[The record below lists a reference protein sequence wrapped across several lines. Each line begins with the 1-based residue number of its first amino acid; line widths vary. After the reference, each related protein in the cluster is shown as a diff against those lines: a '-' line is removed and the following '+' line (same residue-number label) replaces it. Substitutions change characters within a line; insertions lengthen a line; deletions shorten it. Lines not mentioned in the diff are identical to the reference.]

1 MAGTGLE
8 SLNGTEYANGWDGY
22 YYLIQVQSLNN
33 TGVMHSPEYS
43 LVYLPVIALHAI
55 TGDYVASYKIS
66 AALIKTLFVLSVY
79 ALTLSLLRTRT
90 PINDANS
97 SNASF
102 YTALLAA
109 ALSAAS
115 PSLNFFF
122 TQFPKNLLG
131 FALLFFFISS
141 VYRTRRNKSGIRFLA
156 GTAGTVLLLGATYFT
171 HRFSA
176 VLSLFFLMLFFL
188 PSLKRLPDYLRTTKK
203 QGEGSNPVSW
213 LRKHKRKIIL
223 LIPLVFLILLSGKL
237 SLALSFYDLEVITDN
252 LSLSPVFVP
261 VSFIQAFGS
270 EKLTM
275 AWTIE
280 IFLACV
286 IPVLTV
292 SLLFCRKK
300 FNFLRLGREYYILII
315 ISLAGLFPFFIFS
328 LTGLSYRLLYA
339 TLLIF
344 PLLCIPYINH
354 GIQKIM
360 ELTTDKKRRH
370 TESVVIPVFALLL
383 LSSFYTGRSY
393 NPEVHDPPYAF
404 YRELATESI
413 TALADVEFELIIAH
427 KALAEIIT
435 YTYEV
440 DALPWAPEDY
450 FPRKRVWR
458 ITAGILRDEVAM
470 YLNPGLA
477 DRYFISL
484 SRDYALMRE
493 DHWEAFLQ
501 SIASEPVMLD
511 AVHTWRNP
519 MEQRPAY
526 MRKALLSE

>member
-1 MAGTGLE
+1 
-8 SLNGTEYANGWDGY
+8 
-22 YYLIQVQSLNN
+22 
-33 TGVMHSPEYS
+33 MHSPEYS

-66 AALIKTLFVLSVY
+66 AVLIKTLFVFSVY
-79 ALTLSLLRTRT
+79 ALTLSLLRARK
-90 PINDANS
+90 PIDGIDSNNS
-97 SNASF
+97 SF
-102 YTALLAA
+102 FTALLAA
-109 ALSAAS
+109 ALSATS

-141 VYRTRRNKSGIRFLA
+141 VYRTSRIRQNRTLSGGHFLA
-156 GTAGTVLLLGATYFT
+156 GTAGTVLLLAATYFT

-188 PSLKRLPDYLRTTKK
+188 PSLKRLPCHLRATRK
-203 QGEGSNPVSW
+203 QSEDSNPASW
-213 LRKHKRKIIL
+213 LRKHIRKAIL
-223 LIPLVFLILLSGKL
+223 LISLIFLILLSGKL

-252 LSLSPVFVP
+252 LSHTPIFVP
-261 VSFIQAFGS
+261 VSFVQTFGS
-270 EKLTM
+270 EKLTT

-286 IPVLTV
+286 LPVLTV
-292 SLLFCRKK
+292 SLLLCRKR

-315 ISLAGLFPFFIFS
+315 ISLAGLFPFFKFS

-344 PLLCIPYINH
+344 PLLCVPFIYH

-360 ELTTDKKRRH
+360 ELTTDKKRQRL
-370 TESVVIPVFALLL
+370 ESMPVLLFVLLL
-383 LSSFYTGRSY
+383 ISSIYTGRSY
-393 NPEVHDPPYAF
+393 NPEIHDPPYGF
-404 YRELATESI
+404 YRELAEESI
-413 TALADVEFELIIAH
+413 SALADIEFELIIAH

-435 YTYEV
+435 YTWEV

-450 FPRKRVWR
+450 FPRERVWR

-470 YLNPGLA
+470 YLSPELA
-477 DRYFISL
+477 DRYFFSL

-501 SIASEPVMLD
+501 SIANEPVMLD

-526 MRKALLSE
+526 MRKAHPTE